1 MAAIDWRIGS
11 NSRSTTFH
19 SSSQSTWNS
28 PEVLPSTYRLVPW
41 SGALSMAATLE
52 RCASL
57 RFGERTMIRSA
68 FVLSTLITGSLA
80 IALAANAG
88 GASEVT
94 APAGTDPTEKID
106 GQDWPPVAKGIWQL
120 TSTTAVGEGK
130 PKTSTQKTQACT
142 DPSWMFAT
150 YWGTGVLER
159 AGCQFSSW
167 KTSGNQFRL
176 ESVCKVRKV
185 GTARMKGTVV
195 LGSPDKFRL
204 EGEVSEGKKRIR
216 ITQIGQLVSSC
227 SP

>member
-1 MAAIDWRIGS
+1 M
-11 NSRSTTFH
+11 RSGW
-19 SSSQSTWNS
+19 SVSG
-28 PEVLPSTYRLVPW
+28 LPQL
-41 SGALSMAATLE
+41 LE
-52 RCASL
+52 QCASL
-57 RFGERTMIRSA
+57 RFGERTMVRSA
-68 FVLSTLITGSLA
+68 FVCSTLIIGTVA

-88 GASEVT
+88 GTSEVP
-94 APAGTDPTEKID
+94 APAGADATEKID

-130 PKTSTQKTQACT
+130 PKTSTQKTRACT

-150 YWGTGVLER
+150 YWGTGTLER

-167 KTSGNQFRL
+167 KTSDNQFRL

-185 GTARMKGTVV
+185 GTARMRGTVV
-195 LGSPDKFRL
+195 LESPDKFRL

-216 ITQIGQLVSSC
+216 ITQTGQLVSSC